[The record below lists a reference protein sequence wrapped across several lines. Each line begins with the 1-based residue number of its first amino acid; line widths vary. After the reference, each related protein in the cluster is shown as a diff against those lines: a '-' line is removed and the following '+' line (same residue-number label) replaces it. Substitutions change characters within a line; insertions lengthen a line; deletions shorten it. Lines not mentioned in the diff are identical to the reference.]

1 MDSNNKKQFNSRPLT
16 AQDLG
21 MSSSKPAATPAPA
34 PAPVAKPAAA
44 PPAPASQATKPPTPK
59 LMPAG
64 TAAKAAAAAAAASPG
79 SATPK
84 LMEPGT
90 SQRPA
95 RSQNGQNRSRNNNQN
110 RQGGGSGPRGVGKGG
125 DNFAQRRKY
134 DKGPTQYAMGSFNAN
149 GMPSSTPAAPAAV
162 KPVGMSKADAG
173 KLKIIPLGG
182 LDKIGKNMMAL
193 EYEDDIII
201 MDIGFMFPGP
211 ETPGIDYIIPDVTYL
226 EERKHKIRAHLI
238 THAHMDHVGGIPFIL
253 PKLPAPIYAAN
264 FTAKFIE
271 RQLEEYKLPFKPD
284 IRTVDQDKGEKIQL
298 GAFQI
303 EFIRVTHSI
312 PDACSIAI
320 KTPAGTIINTGDW
333 RFDDDP
339 ISGKPSNK
347 SRLKELGDE
356 GVMLLMC
363 DSTSCEYMGTSP
375 TEHEIIKTLDEIFIR
390 NYNKRVIISSFASQ
404 VDRIQV
410 FVDAA
415 QKAKRKLALA
425 GRSLLNN
432 MEIAVKLG
440 YVKVP
445 PGLLIKAADVSK
457 YQDGEVAV
465 LTTGHQ
471 GEENSGLVRMGKGE
485 HRDIKLKASDVVVL
499 SSSIIPGNEKSVW
512 GMVDDIFRWGPYV
525 YQQATRDFDD
535 LGIMHTSG
543 HAYYEEIK
551 EMIDLVRP
559 KYYLPIHGEIHH
571 MVHNAEIAKRGGV
584 VKPENVFVIENGQT
598 LEVLDDAI
606 KLGPIVQSG
615 SVLIDGA
622 GVGDV
627 QEIVL
632 KDRLAMAS
640 DGIFTVIATVNR
652 KTGKLVTSP
661 DIISRGFIYVKDNEE
676 LLNSSR
682 TIVKNI
688 FAHRNPKTPPNS
700 PVVKARMRDELSNL
714 LYKVTKR
721 SPIVLPV
728 VIEV

>member
-1 MDSNNKKQFNSRPLT
+1 MDSNNKKQLNSRPLT
-16 AQDLG
+16 AQDLQ
-21 MSSSKPAATPAPA
+21 SKDR
-34 PAPVAKPAAA
+34 AKPNNANTNT
-44 PPAPASQATKPPTPK
+44 PSTSNGNFNKNKIQNNNKPQSK
-59 LMPAG
+59 
-64 TAAKAAAAAAAASPG
+64 
-79 SATPK
+79 
-84 LMEPGT
+84 
-90 SQRPA
+90 
-95 RSQNGQNRSRNNNQN
+95 NGHNNQN
-110 RQGGGSGPRGVGKGG
+110 RG
-125 DNFAQRRKY
+125 NNNRRKNDNY
-134 DKGPTQYAMGSFNAN
+134 AMRRRHDKGPAIFSEGSFNVDNAN
-149 GMPSSTPAAPAAV
+149 KQTVPAT
-162 KPVGMSKADAG
+162 KPVVMSKADAG

-193 EYEDDIII
+193 EYEDDIIV
-201 MDIGFMFPGP
+201 MDLGFMFPGP
-211 ETPGIDYIIPDVTYL
+211 DMPGIDYIIPDTKYL

-238 THAHMDHVGGIPFIL
+238 THAHEDHVGGIPFIL
-253 PKLPAPIYAAN
+253 PKLPAPIYGAQ
-264 FTAKFIE
+264 FTIKFIE
-271 RQLEEYKLPFKPD
+271 RKLEEYKLPFKPD
-284 IRTVDQDKGEKIQL
+284 LRTINQDSGEKIQL
-298 GAFQI
+298 GAFSI
-303 EFIRVTHSI
+303 EFVRITHSI
-312 PDACSIAI
+312 PDACSII
-320 KTPAGTIINTGDW
+320 VKTPVGTIINTGDW

-339 ISGKPSNK
+339 ISGKPANK
-347 SRLKELGDE
+347 ARLKEIGDE
-356 GVMLLMC
+356 GVLLLMC
-363 DSTSCEYMGTSP
+363 DSTSCENVGTSP
-375 TEHEIIKTLDEIFIR
+375 SEHEIVKTLDEIFVR

-425 GRSLLNN
+425 GRSLLSN

-445 PGLLIKAADVSK
+445 PGVLIKASDVSK

-485 HRDIKLKASDVVVL
+485 HKDIKLKSSDVVVL

-512 GMVDDIFRWGPYV
+512 GMIDDIFRWGPYV
-525 YQQATRDFDD
+525 YQQATKDFDD

-551 EMIDLVRP
+551 EMIGLVRP

-584 VKPENVFVIENGQT
+584 VKPENIFVIENGQT
-598 LEVLDDAI
+598 IEATDGEM

-615 SVLIDGA
+615 SILIDGS
-622 GVGDV
+622 GIGDV

-661 DIISRGFIYVKDNEE
+661 DIISRGFVYVKDNEE
-676 LLNSSR
+676 LMNKSR
-682 TIVKNI
+682 LIVKNI
-688 FAHRNPKTPPNS
+688 FAKRNPKSPPNS
-700 PVVKARMRDELSNL
+700 PIVKSRMRDELSNL

-721 SPIVLPV
+721 TPIVIPV

>member
-21 MSSSKPAATPAPA
+21 MSNAKPAPKTTHKPAAK
-34 PAPVAKPAAA
+34 AKPV
-44 PPAPASQATKPPTPK
+44 THKPTPK
-59 LMPAG
+59 LVEAG
-64 TAAKAAAAAAAASPG
+64 TAAR
-79 SATPK
+79 
-84 LMEPGT
+84 
-90 SQRPA
+90 QRA
-95 RSQNGQNRSRNNNQN
+95 EAEANQQKGGQHNNNNQN
-110 RQGGGSGPRGVGKGG
+110 RSNKPYNNNRQNRNGQGRGRDPRGVGKGG

-134 DKGPTQYAMGSFNAN
+134 DRGPAVFSEGSFNEN
-149 GMPSSTPAAPAAV
+149 GQN
-162 KPVGMSKADAG
+162 KPVTATKSVGMSKIDAG

-193 EYEDDIII
+193 EYENDIIV
-201 MDIGFMFPGP
+201 MDMGFMFPGP
-211 ETPGIDYIIPDVTYL
+211 DMPGIDYIIPDTKYL
-226 EERKHKIRAHLI
+226 EERKHKIRGHLI
-238 THAHMDHVGGIPFIL
+238 THAHEDHVGGIPFIL

-264 FTAKFIE
+264 FTVKFIE
-271 RQLEEYKLPFKPD
+271 RKLEEYKLPFKPEL
-284 IRTVDQDKGEKIQL
+284 RTINQDSGEKLQL
-298 GAFQI
+298 GVFSI
-303 EFIRVTHSI
+303 EFIRITHSI

-320 KTPAGTIINTGDW
+320 KTPVGTIINTGDW

-339 ISGKPSNK
+339 ISGKPANK
-347 SRLKELGDE
+347 ARLKELGDE
-356 GVMLLMC
+356 GVLMLMC
-363 DSTSCEYMGTSP
+363 DSTSCEYVGSSP
-375 TEHEIIKTLDEIFIR
+375 TEHEIVKTLDEIFVR

-410 FVDAA
+410 FVNAA
-415 QKAKRKLALA
+415 EKAKRKLALA
-425 GRSLLNN
+425 GRSLLSN

-485 HRDIKLKASDVVVL
+485 HKDIKLKSSDVVVL

-512 GMVDDIFRWGPYV
+512 GMIDDIFRWGPYV

-551 EMIDLVRP
+551 EMIELVRP

-584 VKPENVFVIENGQT
+584 VKPENIFVIENGQT
-598 LEVLDDAI
+598 LEATKDGEV
-606 KLGPIVQSG
+606 KLGAKVQSG
-615 SVLIDGA
+615 SVLIDGS
-622 GVGDV
+622 GIGDV

-676 LLNSSR
+676 LMTKSR
-682 TIVKNI
+682 QIVKNI
-688 FAHRNPKTPPNS
+688 FAKRNPKTPPNS
-700 PVVKARMRDELSNL
+700 PIVKARMRDELSNL